1 MNTNGYNCKNTKDCN
16 QCQTEYNMPHSYCCL
31 DECGEHEF
39 CRGCNHGIYEN
50 DSIEMKRKRIEENY
64 E

>member
-16 QCQTEYNMPHSYCCL
+16 QCQTEYNMPHYYCCL
-31 DECGEHEF
+31 DECGKHEF